1 MTNHILKVSIL
12 ACLLNTTALADG
24 GEGETEEEVPTVT
37 STSDPLITYGEW
49 GEWTQDTTL
58 TVTTQ
63 TQTTNSSSVELG
75 IQTISRETTTTVT
88 TPEERIRTSTTTVI
102 DTYSDGS
109 TVTRTTDTGTE
120 SETRNNAVSTV
131 TDPGSFTGRMDQVTQ
146 MTDLN
151 IHRNVGVKNGLT
163 GGRTEH
169 TMGNGY
175 SGESDVISLGGHFVS
190 DDSITF
196 GAGLNYFDTNIIGT
210 DSNSNMETIGLSL
223 SASKHINGRG
233 VTVKATA
240 NTASSDLTY
249 SRTIGTFNVAGETTS
264 RDSWG
269 TLNIERS
276 RGSIRPF
283 AGVTVGETST
293 DGHSETGDSE
303 AIIVSDDTAETYN
316 YGILGINVETG
327 LVDISVARNFDD
339 AETMYVAL
347 GIERNITQQISFGLD
362 AEHILSGDNE
372 STYVSAGFKLNF

>member
-151 IHRNVGVKNGLT
+151 IHRNVGVNL
-163 GGRTEH
+163 
-169 TMGNGY
+169 
-175 SGESDVISLGGHFVS
+175 
-190 DDSITF
+190 
-196 GAGLNYFDTNIIGT
+196 
-210 DSNSNMETIGLSL
+210 
-223 SASKHINGRG
+223 
-233 VTVKATA
+233 
-240 NTASSDLTY
+240 
-249 SRTIGTFNVAGETTS
+249 
-264 RDSWG
+264 
-269 TLNIERS
+269 
-276 RGSIRPF
+276 
-283 AGVTVGETST
+283 
-293 DGHSETGDSE
+293 
-303 AIIVSDDTAETYN
+303 
-316 YGILGINVETG
+316 
-327 LVDISVARNFDD
+327 
-339 AETMYVAL
+339 
-347 GIERNITQQISFGLD
+347 
-362 AEHILSGDNE
+362 
-372 STYVSAGFKLNF
+372 